1 MQKAPLML
9 VIFHLQKSVLR
20 LAVSAHVSKA
30 VFGLFSHCNSGD
42 IAIKLEL
49 LTSLLVSITFL
60 RRMLRGQRLLKV
72 TEHMQLISAK

>member
-1 MQKAPLML
+1 MVVHGVMRRVNLIIGSPLD
-9 VIFHLQKSVLR
+9 
-20 LAVSAHVSKA
+20 
-30 VFGLFSHCNSGD
+30 NSGD
-42 IAIKLEL
+42 IAINLEL